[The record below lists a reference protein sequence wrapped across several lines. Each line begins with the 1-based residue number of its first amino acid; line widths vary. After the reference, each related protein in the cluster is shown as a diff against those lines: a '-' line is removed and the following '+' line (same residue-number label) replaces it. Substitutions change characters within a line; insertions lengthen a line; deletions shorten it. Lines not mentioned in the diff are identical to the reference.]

1 VAEFAA
7 SIESTW
13 ATLAL
18 RPMRDLFPFGASDAP
33 HGAFTL

>member
-1 VAEFAA
+1 VADFAA

-13 ATLAL
+13 AASAL